1 MIFHIEKV
9 PRKLKFEPKEET
21 NKFYRQ
27 IEKLGKGTYG
37 SVYKVIDNET
47 QQIFA
52 LKRILFLDQHEGI
65 PVDVLR
71 EITFLSQ
78 INHPNLLNIYKYL
91 LFPDKIEMFID
102 YCQTDLKHFI
112 AFGTYTEKTVKLLIY
127 QIILGI
133 SCLHS
138 HLIMHRDLKPGNIFL
153 NTDTMEIKIGDFG
166 LSRKIDFFARPY
178 TLEVSTLGYRAPE
191 LIMQS
196 NYYLNGIDTWSI
208 GCILAEMITKQCL
221 IEGNNELEQLVKM
234 RELFGNFTF
243 ANSSGIQLIPND
255 NDIGGKHVTN
265 ITQYIKDKAIV
276 DVSDDCYDLIEQ
288 MLVIDPNK
296 RICLKDALEHVSY
309 FKFNFL
315 TVFRNG
321 SNELEEK
328 NIFSFF
334 FQLFLFKSNGVSSS

>member
-9 PRKLKFEPKEET
+9 PHESRKKHKQET
-21 NKFYRQ
+21 NKFYTK
-27 IEKLGKGTYG
+27 IEKLGKGSYG

-47 QQIFA
+47 QKIFA
-52 LKRILFLDQHEGI
+52 LKRILFQDKHEGI

-102 YCQTDLKHFI
+102 YCQTDLRHFI
-112 AFGTYTEKTVKLLIY
+112 DFCTYNEKTVKWLIY

-133 SCLHS
+133 SFMHS

-153 NTDTMEIKIGDFG
+153 NVDTMEIKIGDFG
-166 LSRKIDFFARPY
+166 LSRKIDLFTRPY
-178 TLEVSTLGYRAPE
+178 TLDVSTLGYRAPE
-191 LIMQS
+191 LIMHS

-221 IEGNNELEQLVKM
+221 IKGSDELEHLIKM
-234 RELFGNFTF
+234 RELFGDFNFE
-243 ANSSGIQLIPND
+243 NSSGIQLIP
-255 NDIGGKHVTN
+255 KHNENVSNVSSKSKNVSN
-265 ITQYIKDKAIV
+265 ITQYLKDIAIV

-288 MLVIDPNK
+288 MLVINPNK
-296 RICLKDALEHVSY
+296 RICLKDALQHVSN
-309 FKFNFL
+309 FKFNF
-315 TVFRNG
+315 
-321 SNELEEK
+321 
-328 NIFSFF
+328 
-334 FQLFLFKSNGVSSS
+334 